1 MVNSMNLIS
10 LVIPCYNEAKSIPA
24 LLYDC
29 NELINNNN
37 IEIIIVNNGST
48 DESKVILEALI
59 KDNKKIRVVSVRNN
73 QGYGHGI
80 LEGLKVA
87 KGELLAWTHADLQTD
102 LKDVVN
108 AINIFSDSDDP
119 EKLFVKGSRYN
130 RPMLDVFFTVGMSI
144 FETLLMRTRMWDINA
159 QPTVFH
165 RSFYESWVSPPKDF
179 SLDLF
184 VYFMVK
190 KQNLTIKRFPV
201 LFANRLH
208 GSSHWNVSIS
218 AKLRFIKRTLQYSLL
233 LNKKFKSNE

>member
-1 MVNSMNLIS
+1 MNLIS

-24 LLYDC
+24 LVKDC

-37 IEIIIVNNGST
+37 MEIIIVNNGST
-48 DESKVILEALI
+48 DESDLILEALI
-59 KDNKKIRVVSVRNN
+59 KDKKKIRVVCVSINK
-73 QGYGHGI
+73 GYGHGI
-80 LEGLKVA
+80 LEGLKVS

-108 AINIFSDSDDP
+108 AINLFSDSNRP
-119 EKLFVKGSRYN
+119 EKLFVKGIRYN
-130 RPMLDVFFTVGMSI
+130 RPMLDVVFTVGMSI

-165 RSFYESWVSPPKDF
+165 RSFYESWVSAPKDF

-184 VYFMVK
+184 VYFMAK
-190 KQNLTIKRFPV
+190 KKNLTIKRFPV
-201 LFANRLH
+201 LFTNRVH

-218 AKLRFIKRTLQYSLL
+218 AKFRFIKRTLQYSFQ
-233 LNKKFKSNE
+233 LNKKFKSDA

>member
-1 MVNSMNLIS
+1 MNLIS

-24 LLYDC
+24 LLKDC
-29 NELINNNN
+29 NELIINNNL
-37 IEIIIVNNGST
+37 EIIIVNNGST
-48 DESKVILEALI
+48 DESNVILDTLI
-59 KDNKKIRVVSVRNN
+59 KDKKKIRVVSVSVN

-87 KGELLAWTHADLQTD
+87 KGDLLAWTHADLQTD
-102 LKDVVN
+102 IKDIVN
-108 AINIFSDSDDP
+108 AIILFSDSDKP

-130 RPMLDVFFTVGMSI
+130 RPMMDVFFTVGMSI

-184 VYFMVK
+184 VYFMAK
-190 KQNLTIKRFPV
+190 KKNLTIKRFPV
-201 LFANRLH
+201 LFTNRVH

-218 AKLRFIKRTLQYSLL
+218 AKFRFIKRTLQYSFQ
-233 LNKKFKSNE
+233 LNKKFKSDA

>member
-1 MVNSMNLIS
+1 MNLIS
-10 LVIPCYNEAKSIPA
+10 LVVPCYNEAKSIPA
-24 LLYDC
+24 LVKDC

-37 IEIIIVNNGST
+37 MEIIIVNNGST
-48 DESKVILEALI
+48 DESDLILEALI
-59 KDNKKIRVVSVRNN
+59 KDKKKIRVVCVCINK
-73 QGYGHGI
+73 GYGHGI

-102 LKDVVN
+102 LKDIVN
-108 AINIFSDSDDP
+108 AINLFSDSDRP
-119 EKLFVKGSRYN
+119 EKLFIKGIRYN
-130 RPMLDVFFTVGMSI
+130 RPMMDVVFTVGMSI

-184 VYFMVK
+184 VYFMAK
-190 KQNLTIKRFPV
+190 KKNLTIKRFPV
-201 LFANRLH
+201 LFTNRVH

-218 AKLRFIKRTLQYSLL
+218 AKFRFIKRTLQYSFQ
-233 LNKKFKSNE
+233 LNKKFKSDA